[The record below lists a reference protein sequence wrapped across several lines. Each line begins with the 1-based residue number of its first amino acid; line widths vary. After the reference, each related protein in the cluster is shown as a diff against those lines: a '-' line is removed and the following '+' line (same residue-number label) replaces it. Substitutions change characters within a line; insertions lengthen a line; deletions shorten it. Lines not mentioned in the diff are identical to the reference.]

1 VTASPGA
8 SLARSG
14 VRFVKMHGLGNDFV
28 VVDRRQQ
35 TFDPQAEDIRRMADR
50 HTGVGFDQ
58 LLLLDPPSGDGDVG
72 FGIYNADGDP
82 AEQCG
87 NGLRCVAR
95 LFFETSA
102 RRRRDLRLESPAGL
116 ISARVLDDGMV
127 SVDMGE
133 PDFTPA
139 ALPMVGFDLAES
151 YVLNSN
157 GDSVRVG
164 AVSMGNPHVV
174 VPVDDIREAPV
185 SILGPLLERHQAF
198 PRRTNVGFM
207 QIAGPERILLRVFE
221 RGCGETRAC
230 GTGASAAAAV
240 ARRWSKVKREVTVS
254 LPGGNL
260 DIMWEGPGHHLW
272 MTGPAVKVF
281 EGIISL

>member
-1 VTASPGA
+1 VTAA
-8 SLARSG
+8 EALARSG

-28 VVDRRQQ
+28 VIDRRQQ
-35 TFDPQAEDIRRMADR
+35 NFEPQSDVIRRMADR
-50 HTGVGFDQ
+50 HLGIGFDQ
-58 LLLLDPPSGDGDVG
+58 LLILDPPSGGGDVG
-72 FGIYNADGDP
+72 FGIYNADGLS

-95 LFFETSA
+95 LFYETSA
-102 RRRRDLRLESPAGL
+102 RRRRDLVLESPAGM
-116 ISARVLDDGMV
+116 IKARVMDDGAV

-133 PDFTPA
+133 PDFRPE
-139 ALPMVGFDLAES
+139 ALPFTGVQSSDS
-151 YVLNSN
+151 YALEAA
-157 GDSVRVG
+157 GREIRFG

-174 VPVDDIREAPV
+174 IRVDDVADAPV
-185 SILGPLLERHQAF
+185 AEIGSVLERHEAF

-207 QIAGPERILLRVFE
+207 QVASPDRLLLRVFE

-240 ARRWSKVKREVTVS
+240 ARLWQHVAASVEVE
-254 LPGGNL
+254 LPGGTL
-260 DIMWEGPGHHLW
+260 RIDWEGPGHHLW
-272 MTGPAVKVF
+272 MTGPAERVF